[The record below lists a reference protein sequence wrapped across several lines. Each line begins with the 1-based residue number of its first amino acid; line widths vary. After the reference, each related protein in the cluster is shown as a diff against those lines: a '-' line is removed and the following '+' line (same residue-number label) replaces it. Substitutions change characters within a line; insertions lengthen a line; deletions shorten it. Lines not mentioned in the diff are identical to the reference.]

1 MAKFADRVKVSTSTT
16 GTGTVTLGSAES
28 GFQTVPSSLN
38 SETIRYVIEDG
49 TAWEIGTGTYT
60 HSGTTLTRSL
70 ASSSTGSLLNLSGS
84 AKVFI
89 SPAAE
94 DLQYVEVYSSTSDLP
109 SASSNH
115 GRIAHVHGDGAMYF
129 AHGGS
134 WVRLG
139 NHSDISSYTLPTASG
154 STLGGIKIGTGLS
167 IDGSGVVTASAGS
180 VADATN
186 YSVTSYT
193 ASAGSNTFNASSS
206 PALPAYQAGKLAVYV
221 NGVLQPAS
229 GYTATNG
236 TSVVMTLAANDEVSI
251 VNHGKLTGSVLD
263 LSDTPSSFGTA
274 GQVLQVNSGTN
285 GLEFATASGGVSTI
299 GSLDFSPS
307 AINETSTI
315 TTSSNMS
322 NAPFISAFKEV
333 PQIGVSSKG
342 DWDVNST
349 ASNYDILDEAP
360 LSYSGITVTPSSA
373 TADGTFTLSSGSFA
387 SSDLGKQVAGNGG
400 VATIKSTAGAY
411 SLTTAFTNTN
421 TIAAGSWSLK
431 GLSADSS
438 LGLNINGH
446 IGISLSSASYDNV
459 NKPVSQQD
467 GNPNS
472 IAFNGDGTKLF
483 MIGAVT
489 SRVYRYSLNPAY
501 DLSTLSYDSLNYNIS
516 AESGTPQGITFAD
529 SGNKMYI
536 CDSSTDKA
544 FQYSLSSPYDLTN
557 FSYDNKELD
566 LSNEDTIP
574 LKVLLSNDG
583 SKLFMVGALNDTVH
597 QYSLTENF
605 DISTASYNSVS
616 LSVASQDTVPTGM
629 SFNSDGTKLFVIG
642 SQNDAVYQYNLPSN
656 YNLTNASYDSISF
669 SISSQMTN
677 PRDVIFNN
685 TGTKMYAVGSVND
698 RIYQYSCGDLIIPTS
713 QYLIATTN
721 SSGQIDTTSWNDL
734 NSLTADETLNDG
746 ATYYAF
752 STDGRTTWKVQD
764 SSGNLRSI
772 AKLNSGTWQY
782 NNNAT
787 FGSETWVN
795 ATNNNQQSAL
805 QQALGAQAVNRLT
818 GTSLATY
825 SDANLL
831 ATGNTFDLMIG
842 LYMGSA
848 GTSPTSDAITI
859 NYDAST
865 QNKGAILGTDYDV
878 EKLSD
883 TQLKFTALTQ
893 KNMHFKVI

>member
-1 MAKFADRVKVSTSTT
+1 
-16 GTGTVTLGSAES
+16 
-28 GFQTVPSSLN
+28 
-38 SETIRYVIEDG
+38 
-49 TAWEIGTGTYT
+49 
-60 HSGTTLTRSL
+60 
-70 ASSSTGSLLNLSGS
+70 
-84 AKVFI
+84 
-89 SPAAE
+89 
-94 DLQYVEVYSSTSDLP
+94 
-109 SASSNH
+109 
-115 GRIAHVHGDGAMYF
+115 
-129 AHGGS
+129 
-134 WVRLG
+134 
-139 NHSDISSYTLPTASG
+139 
-154 STLGGIKIGTGLS
+154 
-167 IDGSGVVTASAGS
+167 
-180 VADATN
+180 
-186 YSVTSYT
+186 
-193 ASAGSNTFNASSS
+193 
-206 PALPAYQAGKLAVYV
+206 
-221 NGVLQPAS
+221 
-229 GYTATNG
+229 
-236 TSVVMTLAANDEVSI
+236 MTLAANDEVSI

-438 LGLNINGH
+438 LGLKINGH

-842 LYMGSA
+842 LYIGAA